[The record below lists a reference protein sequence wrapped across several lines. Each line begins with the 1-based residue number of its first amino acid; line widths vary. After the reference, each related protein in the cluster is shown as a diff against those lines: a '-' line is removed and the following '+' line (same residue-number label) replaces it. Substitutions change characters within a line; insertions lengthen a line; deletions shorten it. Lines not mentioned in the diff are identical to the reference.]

1 MFLIVIS
8 EREKMVDKIYNFGA
22 GPAMLPEPVMQ
33 KIQQEWLDYQGM
45 GISIIEIS
53 HRSKEFI
60 AILEAAQSLFRE
72 LTGLPDNY
80 RILFVHGGARM
91 QFSALSLNLSGR
103 LPSRKCLYVETGNF
117 AKLAAKE
124 AETFCNVET
133 IASSADSDYDCI
145 PELTSDRIDQN
156 ASYLHI
162 TSNNTIYGT
171 RWNQFPETGSVPL
184 IADMTSELLS
194 RQIDY
199 SKFGVIY
206 AGLQKNLGPS
216 GMAMVIIR
224 DDLLGCA
231 DQQTPLLLNYTQ
243 CDKDNSLTNTT
254 NTFAIYV
261 IKLVLEWLKEQ
272 GGVAAIEK
280 LNKQKAARLYQVID
294 SSGFYRGIAQPKY
307 RSIMNVS
314 FRLTNENMNAKFLQE
329 ANAVGLYALKGHRNV
344 GGVRASIYNPMPLD
358 GIEKL
363 AGFMEKFE
371 RENG

>member
-1 MFLIVIS
+1 MA
-8 EREKMVDKIYNFGA
+8 DKVYNFGA

-33 KIQQEWLDYQGM
+33 KIQQEWLNFQGM
-45 GISIIEIS
+45 GVSIIEIS
-53 HRSKEFI
+53 HRSKEFV
-60 AILEAAQSLFRE
+60 AVLNEAQSLFRE

-91 QFSALSLNLSGR
+91 QFSALPMNLAER
-103 LPSRKCLYVETGNF
+103 VPSRKSLYVESGNF
-117 AKLAAKE
+117 ANLAAEE
-124 AETFCNVET
+124 AKAFSHMEI
-133 IASSADSDYDCI
+133 IASSAA
-145 PELTSDRIDQN
+145 TNFDRIPKITLEEINQD
-156 ASYLHI
+156 AAYLHI

-171 RWNQFPETGSVPL
+171 RWNQFPQTGDVPL

-199 SKFGVIY
+199 NQFGVVY

-224 DDLLGCA
+224 EDLLGHA
-231 DQQTPLLLNYTQ
+231 SRQTPTLLNYTQ

-272 GGVAAIEK
+272 GGVKAIEK
-280 LNKQKAARLYQVID
+280 LNKQKSARLYQVID
-294 SSGFYRGIAQPKY
+294 NTDFYHGIAQPEF

-314 FRLTNENMNAKFLQE
+314 FKLATEELENKFLQ
-329 ANAVGLYALKGHRNV
+329 AAGAIGLYALKGHRKV
-344 GGVRASIYNPMPLD
+344 GGVRASIYNPMPMA
-358 GIEKL
+358 GVEKL
-363 AGFMEKFE
+363 ANFMTEFE
-371 RENG
+371 RQNR

>member
-1 MFLIVIS
+1 MA
-8 EREKMVDKIYNFGA
+8 EKVYNFGA

-33 KIQQEWLDYQGM
+33 KIQQEWLDFQGM
-45 GISIIEIS
+45 GVSIIEIS

-60 AILEAAQSLFRE
+60 AVLEEAQSLFRE

-91 QFSALSLNLSGR
+91 QFSALPLNFAER
-103 LPSRKCLYVETGNF
+103 VPSRKCFYVESGNF
-117 AKLAAKE
+117 AGLAAKE
-124 AETFCNVET
+124 AEAFCDMEI
-133 IASSADSDYDCI
+133 IASSAATDF
-145 PELTSDRIDQN
+145 DRIPKITADVVDQN
-156 ASYLHI
+156 AAYLHI

-171 RWNQFPETGSVPL
+171 RWNQFPKTGNVPL

-199 SKFGVIY
+199 NQFGVVY

-224 DDLLGCA
+224 EDLLGSA
-231 DQQTPLLLNYTQ
+231 AKQTPTLLNYAQ

-254 NTFAIYV
+254 NTFAVYV

-280 LNKQKAARLYQVID
+280 LNEQKAARLYQVID
-294 SSGFYRGIAQPKY
+294 NSDFYHGIAQTEF

-314 FRLTNENMNAKFLQE
+314 FKLANEELDAKFLQE
-329 ANAVGLYALKGHRNV
+329 ADAAGLYALKGHRNV
-344 GGVRASIYNPMPLD
+344 GGVRASIYNPMPMVGVERLTS
-358 GIEKL
+358 
-363 AGFMEKFE
+363 FMEAFE
-371 RENG
+371 RKNG